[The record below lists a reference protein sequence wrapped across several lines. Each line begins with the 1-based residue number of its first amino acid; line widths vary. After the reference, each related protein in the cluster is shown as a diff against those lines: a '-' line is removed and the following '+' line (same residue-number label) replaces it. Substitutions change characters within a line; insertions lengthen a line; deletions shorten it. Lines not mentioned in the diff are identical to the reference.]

1 MDRNRIIL
9 IGIVAAVILV
19 GGTVL
24 LGLRKPKGPD
34 CSPIIKAQVSGRPVA
49 ALAPLLGDDPKASNA
64 EAVAK
69 ALSTLV
75 DVARVAGPIPDFA
88 AQAVPVAVVKAEEA
102 AQTWLD
108 CGASSVIWGTVEKE
122 GEIVI
127 EDKKAKKPV
136 TKPVFTTLLWV
147 TSGKDMTVQIPRSR
161 DGREA
166 AEVVFRAHAQRERAR
181 NQMAAPET
189 SAPEQPVPAPGGNPS
204 AQEKSP

>member
-9 IGIVAAVILV
+9 IGIVAAVVLV

-24 LGLRKPKGPD
+24 IGLQKPKGPD
-34 CSPIIKAQVSGRPVA
+34 CSPIVKAQASGRPIA
-49 ALAPLLGDDPKASNA
+49 ALAPLLGDDPKVSNA

-69 ALSTLV
+69 TLSALV
-75 DVARVAGPIPDFA
+75 EVARVAGPIPDFA
-88 AQAVPVAVVKAEEA
+88 NRAVPDAVARAEEA
-102 AQTWLD
+102 AQIWLN

-127 EDKKAKKPV
+127 EDKKAKKPL

-166 AEVVFRAHAQRERAR
+166 AEVVFRAHAEKERTR
-181 NQMAAPET
+181 NQKAAPEA
-189 SAPEQPVPAPGGNPS
+189 SAPEQPVPVPSGNPPD
-204 AQEKSP
+204 QEKGQ